1 MPVEF
6 HGSENDPGETDPI
19 AKLLTEFVFEP
30 VTEAL
35 LRAVREKLE
44 EHGYKVECIEA
55 NGAGFAVV
63 IAGLGSYELIAGD
76 PPHRLN

>member
-6 HGSENDPGETDPI
+6 QGSEPEPADVDPI
-19 AKLLTEFVFEP
+19 AKILTEFVFEP
-30 VTEAL
+30 VTDSL
-35 LRAVREKLE
+35 LKAVREKLE
-44 EHGYKVECIEA
+44 AHGYKVECIEA